1 MNRRVGL
8 AQHRETAEDHGAMR
22 ALVLA
27 TLLIVSAIISLV
39 AGIRSRVRVRKMLAD
54 DVEAGVQCAIDRVQ
68 VKHFFGETQ
77 VLRAS
82 LEDILL
88 NPASGLPIVDD
99 DDNAALRHGDL
110 ERLFGEWHVLFSKR
124 LDDEDR
130 HALSQHGVTQAQVDA
145 LHTKGRQQDPSGFA
159 RLVTEL
165 GALETRMSEGQASRG
180 YR

>member
-1 MNRRVGL
+1 
-8 AQHRETAEDHGAMR
+8 MR

-39 AGIRSRVRVRKMLAD
+39 AGIRSRLRVRKMLAE
-54 DVEAGVQCAIDRVQ
+54 DVEAGVQCAIDRAQ
-68 VKHFFGETQ
+68 VKRFFGETQ
-77 VLRAS
+77 ILRAS
-82 LEDILL
+82 LEDVLL

-99 DDNAALRHGDL
+99 DDNGTLRHADL

-130 HALSQHGVTQAQVDA
+130 HALSQHGVTQAQVDT
-145 LHTKGRQQDPSGFA
+145 LHAEGKRQDASGFG

>member
-1 MNRRVGL
+1 
-8 AQHRETAEDHGAMR
+8 MR

-39 AGIRSRVRVRKMLAD
+39 AGIRSRIRVRKMLAE
-54 DVEAGVQCAIDRVQ
+54 DVEAGVQCAIDRAQ
-68 VKHFFGETQ
+68 VKRFFGETQ
-77 VLRAS
+77 ILRAS
-82 LEDILL
+82 LEDVLL
-88 NPASGLPIVDD
+88 NPTSGLPIVDD
-99 DDNAALRHGDL
+99 DDNGTLRHADL

-130 HALSQHGVTQAQVDA
+130 HALSQHGVTQAQVDT
-145 LHTKGRQQDPSGFA
+145 LHAKGKRQDANGFG
-159 RLVTEL
+159 RLVAEL